1 MSKVYTVLET
11 IKDELASHPN
21 VNTVT
26 QGSIDDIDKLKR
38 TMFPLSHIM
47 IENATIENNIWR
59 FSIIVSAMDRVDISK
74 DETTDIFRGND
85 NEVDVLNT
93 QLAVVNRLNE
103 VLTRGA
109 NRKEYQIDGNVT
121 ATPFTMR
128 FENYLAGWDATFD
141 LLIPNDLTKC

>member
-11 IKDELASHPN
+11 IKDELASHDF

-26 QGSIDDIDKLKR
+26 QGSIDDIDLVKK

-47 IENATIENNIWR
+47 IQSATIEGHVWR
-59 FSIIVSAMDRVDISK
+59 FSITVSCMDIVDQENE
-74 DETTDIFRGND
+74 ETTDIFRGND

-93 QLAVVNRLNE
+93 QLAVINRLNE

-109 NRKEYQIDGNVT
+109 NRKEYQIDGNVV

-128 FENYLAGWDATFD
+128 FENHLAGWDAEFD
-141 LLIPNDLTKC
+141 LLIPNDLSKC

>member
-26 QGSIDDIDKLKR
+26 QGSIDDIDKVKR

-47 IENATIENNIWR
+47 INTATIEGNVTRYAIT
-59 FSIIVSAMDRVDISK
+59 VSAMDRVDISK
-74 DETTDIFRGND
+74 DETTDVFRGND

-93 QLAVVNRLNE
+93 QLAVIERLDA
-103 VLTRGA
+103 VLKRGE
-109 NRKEYQIDGNVT
+109 NRKLYQIDGNVV

-128 FENYLAGWDATFD
+128 FENYLAGWDADFD
-141 LLIPNDLTKC
+141 LIIPNEMEKC

>member
-11 IKDELASHPN
+11 LKDQLLLDDF

-26 QGSIDDIDKLKR
+26 QGSIDDIDLVKQ
-38 TMFPLSHIM
+38 TMFPLAHIM
-47 IENATIENNIWR
+47 IENATIEKNVWR
-59 FSIIVSAMDRVDISK
+59 FSIIISCMDRVEINNTP
-74 DETTDIFRGND
+74 TTDIFRGND

-103 VLTRGA
+103 VLVRGA
-109 NRKEYQIDGNVT
+109 NRASYTIDGNPV

-128 FENYLAGWDATFD
+128 FENYLAGWDFTFD
-141 LLIPNDLTKC
+141 LLIPNDMSKC

>member
-11 IKDELASHPN
+11 IKDELASHDF

-26 QGSIDDIDKLKR
+26 QGSIDDIDKVKR

-47 IENATIENNIWR
+47 INDATIEGNVWR
-59 FSIIVSAMDRVDISK
+59 LSITVACMDRVDISK
-74 DETTDIFRGND
+74 DETTDVFRGND

-93 QLAVVNRLNE
+93 QLAVINRLHE

-109 NRKEYQIDGNVT
+109 NRKEYQIDGNLV

-128 FENYLAGWDATFD
+128 FENYLAGWECEFD
-141 LLIPNDLTKC
+141 LLIPNDLSKC